1 MNQQALL
8 EFLKLNCLGRDNAVT
23 GKELQLLFG
32 CSDIREIQKAIE
44 RLRRNGSPILSV
56 DQGDRK
62 GYFWPSDPSE
72 AIETYRQMSRRAAN
86 TYRTLRNIKDGIE
99 REFGIEQLQIQEFK
113 EVSGL

>member
-32 CSDIREIQKAIE
+32 CSDIREVQKAIE
-44 RLRRNGSPILSV
+44 RLRRDGSPILSA
-56 DQGDRK
+56 DQGNRK
-62 GYFWPSDPSE
+62 GYFWPSEPSE

-86 TYRTLRNIKDGIE
+86 IYRTLKNIKAGIE
-99 REFGIEQLQIQEFK
+99 QEFGIEQLEIEFK

>member
-1 MNQQALL
+1 MNQQTLL
-8 EFLKLNCLGRDNAVT
+8 NYLKLNCRGRENAVT
-23 GKELQLLFG
+23 GEELRKLFG
-32 CSDIREIQKAIE
+32 YSNVRRIQMIIE

-62 GYFWPSDPSE
+62 GYFWPSEPSE

-86 TYRTLRNIKDGIE
+86 TYRTLRNIKAGIE
-99 REFGIEQLQIQEFK
+99 REFGIEQLEIEFK